1 VGCRLFAVKVSPAK
15 LKKFEK
21 DYSAMKEQQEDPLE
35 RLQVVMTTILPVM
48 CVWRPWMSGP
58 GVVSRSLYY

>member
-1 VGCRLFAVKVSPAK
+1 MKVSPAK

-35 RLQVVMTTILPVM
+35 RLQVVTSAVRIFEISN
-48 CVWRPWMSGP
+48 RIE
-58 GVVSRSLYY
+58 